1 MKANDP
7 DAYVAIEDAM
17 AQLAERRRR
26 QGRRRR
32 RRGIATAITA
42 YVAAHPG

>member
-17 AQLAERRRR
+17 ALLESGDATKAAT
-26 QGRRRR
+26 GATA
-32 RRGIATAITA
+32 IATAISS
-42 YVAAHPG
+42 YVAAFPG